1 MITYSHVNCHVKC
14 QMSHVISHFFSTHL
28 CISLGFFY
36 QTWLSLNLFLWKCR
50 KIVYHIYAHCVLGM
64 QLQSQSQRGFMVPFS
79 LPPWAIRGGF
89 QMLSYIASVLFIVYR
104 CGKKSS
110 KQQNHEITVA
120 SAVSILSAARFSF
133 SSLGSRK
140 YAAPWISS
148 VSVACVLDDVSR
160 NCSPG
165 LRFPLLLYHIQIWP
179 CSLKNLMSHF
189 HSFFEISCM
198 LTMYFNHILSC
209 SSLWLLPDLPPAL
222 SDFVLFYKTALWVQ
236 SVLPVQAWM

>member
-1 MITYSHVNCHVKC
+1 MHTVSWACNCRAKANVV
-14 QMSHVISHFFSTHL
+14 S
-28 CISLGFFY
+28 
-36 QTWLSLNLFLWKCR
+36 W
-50 KIVYHIYAHCVLGM
+50 
-64 QLQSQSQRGFMVPFS
+64 VPFS

-89 QMLSYIASVLFIVYR
+89 QMLSYVACVLFIVYR

-110 KQQNHEITVA
+110 KQNNHEIPVA
-120 SAVSILSAARFSF
+120 SAVSILSATRFSF
-133 SSLGSRK
+133 SSLRSRK

-165 LRFPLLLYHIQIWP
+165 LHFPLLLYHIQIWP

-189 HSFFEISCM
+189 HSFFEISYM

-209 SSLWLLPDLPPAL
+209 SSLWLLPDLSLAP
-222 SDFVLFYKTALWVQ
+222 SDFVFFYITARWVQ
-236 SVLPVQAWM
+236 SVLPVQAWMWGLPLERDWPTRGHNLKENSLFHRSHQLPMTP